1 MRSEDDKFRLIAKKA
16 LGVRRAMTDHEQRN
30 TMYHADDG
38 ARLVWKAP
46 RLTEHAI
53 IDNTELISTGTGDD
67 GEGILYEQNS

>member
-1 MRSEDDKFRLIAKKA
+1 
-16 LGVRRAMTDHEQRN
+16 MTDHEQRN
-30 TMYHADDG
+30 TMHQADDG